1 MLEKRIESKLVE
13 EVTKLKGQCL
23 KLNSQSA
30 NGIPDR
36 LVLLPGRKVYFIELK
51 SPGKDL
57 GPLQYYWKGKLYSL
71 GFDFYKIDSLED
83 IDKFIKGLGGDL

>member
-36 LVLLPGRKVYFIELK
+36 LVLLPGRGVYFIELK
-51 SPGKDL
+51 SPGEDL
-57 GPLQYYWKGKLYSL
+57 RPLQYYWMGVLNRL
-71 GFDFYKIDSLED
+71 GFLAIKIDSMED
-83 IDKFIKGLGGDL
+83 VDKFIKDVR

>member
-13 EVTKLKGQCL
+13 EVNKINGLCL

-36 LVLLPGRKVYFIELK
+36 LVLLPKGKLYFIELK
-51 SPGKDL
+51 RPGEKL
-57 GPLQYYWKGKLYSL
+57 RSLQEYWMKNINKI
-71 GFDFYKIDSLED
+71 GFNTIKIDSMEEVEE
-83 IDKFIKGLGGDL
+83 FIKKVR